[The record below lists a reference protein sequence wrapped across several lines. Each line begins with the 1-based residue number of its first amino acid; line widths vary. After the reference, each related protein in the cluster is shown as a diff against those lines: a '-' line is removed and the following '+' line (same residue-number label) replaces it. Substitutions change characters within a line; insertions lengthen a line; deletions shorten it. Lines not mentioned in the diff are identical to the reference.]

1 MGKTITLLIK
11 QMVGGGAER
20 VISLL
25 SNSFAERGYNTTL
38 IITHQS
44 LKDADLANIQKHV
57 HTISLEDEIT
67 RESKKLKSF
76 LMLKARLV
84 GKINRTILR
93 KSDDEYLIQKYEVRN
108 YDKVQYLKKYFSN
121 YSQNTIIAF
130 LNDSIYL
137 TLLSAGKSEKVII
150 SERNDPRQSLSSKT
164 SFTFFKTMYPKADK
178 MVFQSPDAMQWYR
191 ENTSVK
197 GRVIFNP
204 IKPDLPE
211 RFIGERKKKI
221 VNFCRISSQKNLH
234 LLVHAFEL
242 FTKEYPNY
250 ELYIYGDAVGNGAEG
265 YIDSVKEAIN
275 QLNCKDSIHILP
287 AQKDIHNLI
296 KDYAMFVSSSDF
308 EGMSNSMLE
317 AMAIGLPA
325 ICTDCPA
332 GGARAIIKDH
342 GNGIL
347 VPVNDVDALANAMK
361 EVAGN
366 PALAEKL
373 SVNGTKIREKLAVD
387 KIVNQWMEIIND

>member
-25 SNSFAERGYNTTL
+25 GNSFAERGYDTTL

-44 LKDADLANIQKHV
+44 LKDADLTNVQKEV
-57 HTISLEDEIT
+57 HTISLEDEVT
-67 RESKKLKSF
+67 KDSKRLKSL
-76 LMLKARLV
+76 LMIKTRV
-84 GKINRTILR
+84 TGKINRTVFR
-93 KSDDEYLIQKYEVRN
+93 KSDDAYLIKKYEVRN
-108 YDKVQYLKKYFSN
+108 YDKVQWLKKYFSQN
-121 YSQNTIIAF
+121 SQNTIIAF
-130 LNDSIYL
+130 LNDSVYL
-137 TLLSAGKSEKVII
+137 SLLSACKGDKVII

-164 SFTFFKTMYPKADK
+164 SFAFFRTMYPKADE

-204 IKPDLPE
+204 IKSDLPE

-221 VNFCRISSQKNLH
+221 VNFCRISGQKNLL
-234 LLVHAFEL
+234 LLVNAFKL
-242 FTKEYPNY
+242 FTKEYPDY

-265 YIDSVKEAIN
+265 YIDSVNKEIDR
-275 QLNCKDSIHILP
+275 LNCKDSIHILP
-287 AQKDIHNLI
+287 AQKRIHSLI
-296 KDYAMFVSSSDF
+296 RDYAMFVSSSDF

-332 GGARAIIKDH
+332 GGAIAVIKDH
-342 GNGIL
+342 ENGIL
-347 VPVNDVDALANAMK
+347 IPVNDVQAMANAMK
-361 EVAGN
+361 EVAGD
-366 PALAEKL
+366 AELAEKL
-373 SVNGTKIREKLAVD
+373 SVNGTKIREELSVD